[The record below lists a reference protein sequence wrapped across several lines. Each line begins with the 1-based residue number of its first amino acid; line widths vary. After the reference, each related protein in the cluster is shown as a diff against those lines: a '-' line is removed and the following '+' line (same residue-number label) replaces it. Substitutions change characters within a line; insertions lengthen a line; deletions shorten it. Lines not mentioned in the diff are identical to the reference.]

1 MIEYQQ
7 EFKREN
13 TTTLFDNNAGLKAR
27 IAASRWM
34 RNHNYHDQIG
44 RMLELIADKPQE
56 LELRVNVAEMLGWYN
71 KSMFCQQ
78 ISDGCKEI
86 LNDKTIEEELRK
98 ELVQTINRV
107 K

>member
-1 MIEYQQ
+1 
-7 EFKREN
+7 
-13 TTTLFDNNAGLKAR
+13 
-27 IAASRWM
+27 
-34 RNHNYHDQIG
+34 
-44 RMLELIADKPQE
+44 MLELIADKSQE